1 MNSAFEAKN
10 KALDEKIVAIS
21 EDNWVLEANRVK
33 KDQLQ
38 VIASHLEGERNI
50 VKRFTEMKLDKYMD
64 EASMQAAYE
73 IVSKADEERNE
84 KQMQARL
91 EALDDRAA
99 AERVAALEA
108 AQSSID
114 PDDFDE
120 VDMRR

>member
-1 MNSAFEAKN
+1 M
-10 KALDEKIVAIS
+10 
-21 EDNWVLEANRVK
+21 LEANRVK